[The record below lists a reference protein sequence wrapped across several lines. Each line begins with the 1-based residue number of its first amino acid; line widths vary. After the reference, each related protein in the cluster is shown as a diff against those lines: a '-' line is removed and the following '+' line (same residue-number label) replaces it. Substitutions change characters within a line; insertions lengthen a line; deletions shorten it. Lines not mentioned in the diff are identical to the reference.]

1 LSAVAD
7 LLTMPDGS
15 TFEFLER
22 PDDPE
27 TGPLVMEFGLAPDCA
42 APPPHVHPGGQ
53 TESFE
58 SVEGSFAL
66 WVGKQWKR
74 LDPGEKVEV
83 PAGTRHTFRNK
94 SGARA
99 LVRNV
104 HSPAHSF
111 ERYLRRVHAVLSAAG
126 PTSVTSPRIMVGM
139 AQLWSEHSDTIVA
152 TDPPMKQVLPVLA
165 RLGSLF
171 GSKPPEPT
179 P

>member
-1 LSAVAD
+1 MTD

-15 TFEFLER
+15 TFEFIER

-27 TGPLVMEFGLAPDCA
+27 TGPLLMMFGLEPDVTG
-42 APPPHVHPGGQ
+42 PPPHIHPGDQ
-53 TESFE
+53 IESFE
-58 SVEGSFAL
+58 CVKGSFEL
-66 WVGKQWKR
+66 LVGTEWKT
-74 LDPGEKVEV
+74 LNAGETLEV
-83 PAGTRHTFRNK
+83 PPGTRHTFRNK

-126 PTSVTSPRIMVGM
+126 TTSVTSPRIMIGM

-152 TDPPMKQVLPVLA
+152 TDPPMKQALPVLA

-171 GSKPPEPT
+171 GNKPPEPT